1 MKLSCSCGISH
12 WVFDWPPAEIEA
24 GGKKMMERHI
34 FCSCQREVVIRTA
47 PKEEPT
53 FDGEADDK
61 DEPKIVSQDHLAHM
75 LGLPPAPEFV
85 RQVVDNTPTAIE
97 NLASIDLS
105 IDEARVL
112 KELTAHYGNVFKAA
126 PPTTHEGPE
135 KKDGE
140 EPKPDMF
147 SEERAAYNTL
157 AERIADGKFVINNI
171 DEARMVRCAF
181 SPRNTRRLYP
191 VKENDY
197 DDEPHVVN
205 AKLAETLKDRMF
217 AILEAVNA

>member
-47 PKEEPT
+47 PKEEPD
-53 FDGEADDK
+53 FKGEDDG
-61 DEPKIVSQDHLAHM
+61 EPKIVSQEHLAHM
-75 LGLPPAPEFV
+75 LGLPTAPEFKRV
-85 RQVVDNTPTAIE
+85 VVDNTPTTTE

-105 IDEARVL
+105 VDEARVF

-135 KKDGE
+135 KGKDE
-140 EPKPDMF
+140 EPQKDMF
-147 SEERAAYNTL
+147 SEDRAAYNTF
-157 AERIADGKFVINNI
+157 AERIADGQFTIHNI
-171 DEARMVRCAF
+171 DEARMARCAF

-191 VKENDY
+191 VKDMDY
-197 DDEPHVVN
+197 DDEPNVVN
-205 AKLAETLKDRMF
+205 AKLAETLKNRLF